1 MLPRLLPLSARVWL
15 GAISKLVP
23 YLTPDS
29 IPEETDCR
37 SLLIPASTDWLAI
50 VSGALT
56 ELTKT
61 WNWQQFGSV
70 TVDEAV
76 DAMQAMIDAYYL
88 GCSGG
93 CELPEGG
100 EIIRI
105 GEDGRIEVLSD
116 GEWVTPTDGD
126 YYIPPPEAREGGTE
140 ADQIC
145 LAAKNAVNVLHEL
158 YDQLSDYFNDELSDA
173 AALLGL
179 AAFMTTATAFEFA
192 PIVAGIAAFL
202 LPIFAGVYSALSYLT
217 ADLWDENLDKQ
228 LTCFLQECATND
240 AGVVTFDWD
249 CFTGKLNSLTDEFG
263 LSEVQ
268 LRFYLQ
274 ISYLLLFIGGADG
287 LNLAAGTTAISDDDC
302 SFCSEECEDIVC
314 TMVDDLCDW
323 VNIAT
328 SNTGGFY
335 IFPVYPGTTGT
346 YVSSGGAFAGQGYVQ
361 SVNYPSTGQERSCVL
376 IVLPDECPTV
386 NAFRVYRYLNTND
399 VNFNYI
405 EMFDDTMTF
414 IDDQTVTNASGSG
427 WHTLDWTQGVMHDV
441 KYIMVML
448 DSQDGSVNGIGQIE
462 IGLDVP

>member
-1 MLPRLLPLSARVWL
+1 
-15 GAISKLVP
+15 VP

-76 DAMQAMIDAYYL
+76 DAMQAMIDLYYL

-105 GEDGRIEVLSD
+105 GEDGRIEVLTD
-116 GEWVTPTDGD
+116 GEWVTPTEGD

-140 ADQIC
+140 QDQVC
-145 LAAKNAVNVLHEL
+145 LAAENAVNVLETL
-158 YDQLSDYFNDELSDA
+158 YESLSDSWNNDLDEA
-173 AALLGL
+173 EAVT
-179 AAFMTTATAFEFA
+179 AFIATAVGAVGFAFA
-192 PIVAGIAAFL
+192 PITFGIVAFA
-202 LPIFAGVYSALSYLT
+202 LPIFAGMYALLEFLI
-217 ADLWDENLDKQ
+217 ADLWDEAVSNQIK
-228 LTCFLQECATND
+228 CFLVECGSNVD
-240 AGVVTFDWD
+240 GVVTFDFD
-249 CFTGKLNSLTDEFG
+249 CFMSELRSHTSLFDLTE
-263 LSEVQ
+263 EQ
-268 LRFYLQ
+268 LRLYGQIAYLV
-274 ISYLLLFIGGADG
+274 YFIGGADG
-287 LNLAAGTTAISDDDC
+287 LNLAGGTTAITEADC
-302 SFCSEECEDIVC
+302 SDCSEACEDIVC
-314 TMVDDLCDW
+314 TFVDELCDW

-346 YVSSGGAFAGQGYVQ
+346 YVSTGGAFSGQGYVQ

-376 IVLPDECPTV
+376 IVLPDECSTV

-405 EMFDDTMTF
+405 EMFDSSMAF

-427 WHTLDWTQGVMHDV
+427 WYTLDWTQGVTYDV

>member
-1 MLPRLLPLSARVWL
+1 
-15 GAISKLVP
+15 VP

-76 DAMQAMIDAYYL
+76 DAMQAMIDQYYL

-116 GEWVTPTDGD
+116 GAWIAPTGD
-126 YYIPPPEAREGGTE
+126 YLIPPPEAREGGT
-140 ADQIC
+140 AGDQIC
-145 LAAKNAVNVLHEL
+145 LAATNAVNVLHEL

-217 ADLWDENLDKQ
+217 ADLWDENLDEQ
-228 LTCFLQECATND
+228 LICFLQECASND
-240 AGVVTFDWD
+240 GGVVTFDWD

-274 ISYLLLFIGGADG
+274 ISYLLLFIGGVDG
-287 LNLAAGTTAISDDDC
+287 LNLAGGTTEITEAECSCTSLWCRISDWTTDEDGYSAGYPGFENPYTSVWVSGQGWKQSGVYNSTSNGFHQYVDPITIK
-302 SFCSEECEDIVC
+302 SFRLDWNGSGVGCPGCGASLQLWLSGSLVYTGSISSTFATGFIFNEGLDV
-314 TMVDDLCDW
+314 LCDLI
-323 VNIAT
+323 VI
-328 SNTGGFY
+328 GGDA
-335 IFPVYPGTTGT
+335 GG
-346 YVSSGGAFAGQGYVQ
+346 GGAFAFTRLEVVYEAADAELGED
-361 SVNYPSTGQERSCVL
+361 N
-376 IVLPDECPTV
+376 CP
-386 NAFRVYRYLNTND
+386 
-399 VNFNYI
+399 
-405 EMFDDTMTF
+405 
-414 IDDQTVTNASGSG
+414 
-427 WHTLDWTQGVMHDV
+427 
-441 KYIMVML
+441 
-448 DSQDGSVNGIGQIE
+448 
-462 IGLDVP
+462 